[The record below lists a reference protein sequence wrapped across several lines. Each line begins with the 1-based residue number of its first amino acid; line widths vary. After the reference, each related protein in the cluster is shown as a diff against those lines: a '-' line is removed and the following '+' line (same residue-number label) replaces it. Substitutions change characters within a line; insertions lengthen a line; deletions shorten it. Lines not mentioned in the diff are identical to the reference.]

1 MPPKPHAARAA
12 ATELQP
18 ISVKFDLIALSHLV
32 RLQALYSL
40 DGGTSPAVGRGE
52 TIRRAIRTALLHEL
66 ERRAD
71 PHAPDDPYTL
81 EWVEAVCGFD
91 APLSDL
97 TETEREIQRRHLREL
112 ATRKP
117 KPKKGRKR

>member
-1 MPPKPHAARAA
+1 MPPKPHPARPAARG
-12 ATELQP
+12 LQP
-18 ISVKFDLIALSHLV
+18 ISVKFDTVALSHLV

-40 DGGTSPAVGRGE
+40 ETSQLAAVGRGD

-81 EWVEAVCGFD
+81 EWVETVCGFD

-97 TETEREIQRRHLREL
+97 TESEREIQRQHLQAL